1 MDEITLVKE
10 AAPEDGGRVDGDG
23 FPVRK
28 EEEKRTV
35 FCNRK
40 SVGYSEYFKSQQTGK
55 VVEAKCEVHKADYEG
70 EDTVEDMDG
79 KRFFVLKT
87 YDIDDDTIELTLTDL
102 RYKDEGR
109 SKAAGEPPLLIMND

>member
-1 MDEITLVKE
+1 MANWVDELTFIKE
-10 AAPEDGGRVDGDG
+10 TEGESRVNKNGFAEQPEENR
-23 FPVRK
+23 
-28 EEEKRTV
+28 RTV
-35 FCNRK
+35 FANKK

-55 VVEAKCEVHKADYEG
+55 VVEAKYDVHKADYEG

-102 RYKDEGR
+102 RHKEER
-109 SKAAGEPPLLIMND
+109 A

>member
-1 MDEITLVKE
+1 MANWVDELMFIKE
-10 AAPEDGGRVDGDG
+10 TEGESRVNKNGFAEQPEESR
-23 FPVRK
+23 
-28 EEEKRTV
+28 RTV
-35 FCNRK
+35 FANKK

-55 VVEAKCEVHKADYEG
+55 VVEAKYDVHKADYEG

-102 RYKDEGR
+102 RHKEER
-109 SKAAGEPPLLIMND
+109 A

>member
-1 MDEITLVKE
+1 MAEWVDEITLVKE
-10 AAPEDGGRVDGDG
+10 TEPTDDSRVDSGG
-23 FPVRK
+23 FPAQK

-35 FCNRK
+35 FCNMK

-55 VVEAKCEVHKADYEG
+55 EVKAKCEVHKADYEG
-70 EDTVEDMDG
+70 EDTVEDMSG

-102 RYKDEGR
+102 RHKDKG
-109 SKAAGEPPLLIMND
+109 A

>member
-1 MDEITLVKE
+1 MAEWVDEIILVKE
-10 AAPEDGGRVDGDG
+10 AATADGSRVDGDG
-23 FPVRK
+23 FPVQQ

-35 FCNRK
+35 FCNMK

-55 VVEAKCEVHKADYEG
+55 VVEAKCDVHKADYEG

-102 RYKDEGR
+102 RHKDKE
-109 SKAAGEPPLLIMND
+109 I